1 MPKEW
6 SPTLLDELAGRVL
19 GRVPGFVI
27 DRVADLDFESES
39 ALANE
44 DREALHLIGAHC
56 RHAVTMLRRGVLG
69 VRAAE
74 EWLLN
79 LEDACRRRFPDIT
92 DTAPGLARTGAEF
105 RLLPVVPS
113 AKVARAF
120 PRLIAEV
127 SPVIEWRSPRIIT
140 AWISQ
145 LLDPSMQR
153 ELRRL
158 TPAVQLEAVT
168 SPPRRRTGTASA
180 LRDATERAEQELVK
194 TRAHRDYLRT
204 TLVAERAR
212 GDELEESNA
221 GLRARAKDLLQRL
234 RKLRAAQAKQIEAV
248 RVLKADN
255 KAYATLCERFESARE
270 QANLERDQ
278 AIGEREQAIGERD
291 QAIGERDE
299 GIRERDQAIRERDEA
314 YGRQNQAH
322 HDRSRAVLGEKVA
335 LRERDSFMAAEAAAL
350 GKCERL
356 ESELVQLRGE
366 IDERVALSNR
376 LESELVQLRRQM
388 DERVREREQSYRALR
403 KVESTNERLRAELV
417 ALKRGD

>member
-1 MPKEW
+1 METMRKFRVS
-6 SPTLLDELAGRVL
+6 SPSG
-19 GRVPGFVI
+19 
-27 DRVADLDFESES
+27 VA
-39 ALANE
+39 ALTG
-44 DREALHLIGAHC
+44 AL
-56 RHAVTMLRRGVLG
+56 
-69 VRAAE
+69 
-74 EWLLN
+74 
-79 LEDACRRRFPDIT
+79 LEDAYRRRFPDIT

-153 ELRRL
+153 ELQRL
-158 TPAVQLEAVT
+158 TPVVQLETVT

-194 TRAHRDYLRT
+194 TRAHRDDLRT

-212 GDELEESNA
+212 GDELEETNA
-221 GLRARAKDLLQRL
+221 GLRARAKDRLQRL
-234 RKLRAAQAKQIEAV
+234 RKLRVDQAKQLEAV

-255 KAYATLCERFESARE
+255 EVYATLCDRLESARE
-270 QANLERDQ
+270 QADLERDQ
-278 AIGEREQAIGERD
+278 AVGERD

-299 GIRERDQAIRERDEA
+299 WIRERDQAIRERDEA
-314 YGRQNQAH
+314 YGRENQAH

-335 LRERDSFMAAEAAAL
+335 LLQRDSLRAAEAAAL

-356 ESELVQLRGE
+356 ESELVRLRGQL
-366 IDERVALSNR
+366 DERVALGKQ
-376 LESELVQLRRQM
+376 LESELFRLRGQI
-388 DERVREREQSYRALR
+388 DERVRGREQSYRALR